1 MTNTNDVVIAIS
13 YPANSVKLYHC
24 IVLKVYAMIICEYST
39 GFIRFPFKTSI
50 MRNHASKRDGLFRVS
65 IEDLLQRLLASE

>member
-13 YPANSVKLYHC
+13 YPANSFKLYHR
-24 IVLKVYAMIICEYST
+24 IVLKVDAVIICEYST